1 MKKILI
7 ILIFITI
14 NSLIAKNLKIT
25 PPQNLHN
32 NQLLLKSKTHLINNN
47 KKSINNKNPNQF
59 KSDLL
64 NELDVVLD
72 KINKKDIQRKIKLK
86 KEQEKLEIE
95 RKKLQN
101 VKRGLEKERMS
112 KGIIVQDD
120 ITREKTKLNN
130 KKQLL
135 QQKIQYAQVQ
145 EQYNAIDLN
154 SLKKEINSRIN
165 TYTNL
170 QNLINKFY
178 IITSDE
184 FDYVKIGNENIAYVK
199 SDAIS
204 SIIDETLN
212 DTTTY
217 KDYELKKIRLK
228 EAENMTSINKI
239 KQILSTTSININTKN
254 NSFKRN
260 ISTSINN
267 NNNNQKYIKISEK
280 QLLSENLI
288 VDKIT
293 DSIIQL
299 KRK

>member
-112 KGIIVQDD
+112 KGIIIKDD

-228 EAENMTSINKI
+228 EAENITSINKI

-267 NNNNQKYIKISEK
+267 NNNQKYIKISEK